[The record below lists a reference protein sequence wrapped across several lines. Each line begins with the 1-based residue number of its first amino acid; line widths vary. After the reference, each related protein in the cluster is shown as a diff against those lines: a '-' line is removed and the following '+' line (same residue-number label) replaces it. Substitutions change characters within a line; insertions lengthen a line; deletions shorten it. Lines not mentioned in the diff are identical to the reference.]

1 MATKKILLLF
11 MCLCIN
17 SLVNA
22 QDDIVSQIN
31 TPLLQKY
38 VDLAKDYYPK
48 RQMYLATQRSAKAK
62 IGVATAGYLE
72 AFNVSY
78 FYRPDNQA
86 IIDTSNPYSINGFQ
100 FGAYLNLGVLF
111 RTPSL
116 VKQAKEEYKAAEFQ
130 TKEYEII
137 LASQVRQVY
146 YEYLQ
151 LFNDVKLKAQS
162 YNDNKA
168 ASDGLRYKFEKGEVS
183 LDVYS
188 KTKAITSSSNT
199 EKLLAE
205 VNMLRAKD
213 TLEALIGQKL
223 EEVK

>member
-1 MATKKILLLF
+1 MAIKKLLLLILF
-11 MCLCIN
+11 IG
-17 SLVNA
+17 SSVLVKA
-22 QDDIVSQIN
+22 QDDIISEIN

-38 VDLAKDYYPK
+38 VDLAIAYYPK
-48 RQMYLATQRSAKAK
+48 RKMYLANERSAKAK
-62 IGVATAGYLE
+62 IGVASSGYLE

-78 FYRPDNQA
+78 FYRPDNAA

-100 FGAYLNLGVLF
+100 FGAYLNLGVLL

-116 VKQAKEEYKAAEFQ
+116 VKQAREEYNSATFQ

-137 LASQVRQVY
+137 LASQVRQLY
-146 YEYLQ
+146 FEYLKS
-151 LFNDVKLKAQS
+151 FNDVKLKGQA
-162 YNDNKA
+162 NTDTKA

-188 KTKAITSSSNT
+188 KAKALSSAATT

-205 VNMLRAKD
+205 LNLLRAKD